1 MQKAYIDYIMN
12 KIPTHDPYTGELNPY
27 YEELTGKKNPLL
39 VDDEQE
45 TESFDIPKFVGRK
58 FRYNGKYGLSTW
70 TDTVKRISYRQG
82 IVFDKPLKFKV
93 PKKGEDFKA
102 EKLNIIGYNIELD
115 VISSRS
121 GQVYEFKNC
130 VFIND

>member
-1 MQKAYIDYIMN
+1 MKS
-12 KIPTHDPYTGELNPY
+12 IPTHDPYTGELNPY
-27 YEELTGKKNPLL
+27 YEELTGEKNPLSKD
-39 VDDEQE
+39 VEDK
-45 TESFDIPKFVGRK
+45 SFDIPRFVGRK

-82 IVFDKPLKFKV
+82 IVFDPPFDLKVIGVGKN
-93 PKKGEDFKA
+93 FKA

-121 GQVYEFKNC
+121 GQVYPFKDC

>member
-1 MQKAYIDYIMN
+1 MGTSEN
-12 KIPTHDPYTGELNPY
+12 NIPTHDPQTGELNPY
-27 YEELTGKKNPLL
+27 YEELTGEKNPLSKD
-39 VDDEQE
+39 VEDK
-45 TESFDIPKFVGRK
+45 SFDIPRFVGRK
-58 FRYNGKYGLSTW
+58 FRYKGKYGLSTW

-82 IVFDKPLKFKV
+82 IVFDPPFDLKAIGVGKN
-93 PKKGEDFKA
+93 FKA

>member
-1 MQKAYIDYIMN
+1 MENSEN

-27 YEELTGKKNPLL
+27 YEELTGEKNPLSKD
-39 VDDEQE
+39 VEDK
-45 TESFDIPKFVGRK
+45 SFDIPRFVGRK
-58 FRYNGKYGLSTW
+58 FRYKGKYGLSTW

-82 IVFDKPLKFKV
+82 IVFDPPFDLKAIGVGKNFKV
-93 PKKGEDFKA
+93 
-102 EKLNIIGYNIELD
+102 EKLNIIGYSIELD

>member
-1 MQKAYIDYIMN
+1 MD
-12 KIPTHDPYTGELNPY
+12 KIPTHDPQTGELNPY
-27 YEELTGKKNPLL
+27 YEELTGEKNPLSPNNK
-39 VDDEQE
+39 DDENYCFNLSSLIGKE
-45 TESFDIPKFVGRK
+45 
-58 FRYNGKYGLSTW
+58 FRYKSKYGLSTW

-82 IVFDKPLKFKV
+82 IAFDKPLKFKV

-102 EKLNIIGYNIELD
+102 EKINIIGYNIELD

-121 GQVYEFKNC
+121 GQVYPFKDC